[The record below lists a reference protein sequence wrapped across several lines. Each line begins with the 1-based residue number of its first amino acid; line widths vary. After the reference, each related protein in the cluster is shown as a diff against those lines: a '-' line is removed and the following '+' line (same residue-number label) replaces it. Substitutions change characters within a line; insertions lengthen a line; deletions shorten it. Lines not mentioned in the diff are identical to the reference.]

1 MAKHGAFDQNRGAFD
16 AKQDHSDVGKG
27 ISEGGNKTKTW
38 PKSKGI
44 GDFGGLSDGL
54 ELDQTKKE
62 ENVKLP
68 G

>member
-1 MAKHGAFDQNRGAFD
+1 MPKHSGFDQSRGKFD
-16 AKQDHSDVGKG
+16 AKQDHSDMGKP

-38 PKSKGI
+38 PKSGGI
-44 GDFGGLSDGL
+44 KDFGGLSDGL